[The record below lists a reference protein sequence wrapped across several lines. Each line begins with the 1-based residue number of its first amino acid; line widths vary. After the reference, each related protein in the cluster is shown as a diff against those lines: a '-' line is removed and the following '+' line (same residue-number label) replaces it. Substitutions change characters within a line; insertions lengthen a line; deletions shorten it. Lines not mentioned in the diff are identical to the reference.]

1 MKKILPNI
9 ISVFC
14 IALTLSSCEIINP
27 SEDIP
32 YYLRI
37 DSISFIDS
45 TKTPAVATKKGVQN
59 IVDAWVY
66 VDNIYVGTF
75 EIPSTIAVYG
85 AAGSHKVSVSPGI
98 LVSAQNGDRR
108 IYPFF
113 TTFNTTVDAVL
124 GQTDTIIPKV
134 SYDPVAVKYP
144 SEAVGQF
151 PEEFEGVGSIF
162 KNTVNSDLDTIIR
175 TDDPTLV
182 FDGNYSLLLELDGTN
197 DFVEIETE
205 KSYSLPNNSRPVYL
219 EVNYRTDVNLNIG
232 LYAINN
238 LGTEVNEASV
248 ITMLPTNN
256 EWKKLYL
263 NITRTVSS
271 YSNSKYKVYFK
282 AAHDSG
288 NTTSKV
294 LLDNFR
300 VMYK

>member
-1 MKKILPNI
+1 MKNFLPNI

-32 YYLRI
+32 FYLRI

-45 TKTPAVATKKGVQN
+45 TKIPPSAAKEGVQK

-75 EIPSTIAVYG
+75 EIPSTIAVY
-85 AAGSHKVSVSPGI
+85 APAGNRKITVSPGI

-108 IYPFF
+108 VYPFF
-113 TTFNTTVDAVL
+113 TSYNAIVNVEL
-124 GQTDTIIPKV
+124 GKTDTVIPKV
-134 SYDPVAVKYP
+134 SYDPIAVKYP

-162 KNTVNSDLDTIIR
+162 KTTVNSDVDTIIR
-175 TDDPTLV
+175 TDDPSLV
-182 FDGNYSLLLELDGTN
+182 FDGNFSMLLELNETK

-205 KSYSLPNNSRPVYL
+205 KAYSLPNNSRPVYL

-232 LYAINN
+232 LYVINN
-238 LGTEVNEASV
+238 LGSDVTEASV
-248 ITMLPTNN
+248 ITMLPTNS

-263 NITRTVSS
+263 NITRTVSGF
-271 YSNSKYKVYFK
+271 SNSKYKVYFK

-288 NTTSKV
+288 NATSKV